1 MSDAGPRFDFY
12 QEVLVCTNEAE
23 RLRLN
28 GKVGVVLGRSN
39 SEDGKIWY
47 YVLSFKDEPETWYF
61 GEGELEPTGKWFSR
75 EDFYDGS
82 SVRVRVDEKGRGSI
96 VDEDEQD

>member
-12 QEVLVCTNEAE
+12 QEVLVCTNEVE
-23 RLRLN
+23 LLQFN
-28 GKVGVVLGRSN
+28 GKVGVVLGRGN
-39 SEDGKIWY
+39 SEDGQSWY
-47 YVLSFKDEPETWYF
+47 YVLSFNHQPETCCF
-61 GEGELEPTGKWFSR
+61 GEGELEPTGRWFSR

-96 VDEDEQD
+96 AAEDEQD